1 MHHGGIGVHGSAIA
15 PKYDGKSHNH
25 LVLVSHKLH
34 HVSEDSASHG
44 CEGCKK
50 DQISKCHLHLIAI
63 GRRALLI
70 STARSML
77 KKLHV

>member
-34 HVSEDSASHG
+34 HVSEDSSSYCNWQKG
-44 CEGCKK
+44 
-50 DQISKCHLHLIAI
+50 IADFDSQKHVEEAACVIEWI
-63 GRRALLI
+63 GGDHDAALQ
-70 STARSML
+70 
-77 KKLHV
+77 